1 MQLKISKK
9 NIFDFLWSIIGFIL
23 IIVKIEDY
31 IPNAYTYLGCLV
43 IISMAYHLFKAKKYL
58 NNKPANEIRIKSI
71 NDGYHQLSMLIFGS
85 IACLFPVLFYFAIAI
100 DIKIALFF
108 FIIGLLTMYGSKY
121 QIPSVLIKFEKNNL
135 FFENDKIKEDFKI
148 HNIKSFQ
155 IEKEQIRF
163 IMEEGEDFLLQYLE
177 LDVNEAALT
186 EKFLKKYIY

>member
-1 MQLKISKK
+1 MQVKISKK
-9 NIFDFLWSIIGFIL
+9 NILDFLGL
-23 IIVKIEDY
+23 IIAFFLSFISIEDY
-31 IPNAYTYLGCLV
+31 VPNAYTYLGCLV

-71 NDGYHQLSMLIFGS
+71 NDGYHYLSMLIFGS
-85 IACLFPVLFYFAIAI
+85 IACLFPVLFYFAIDI
-100 DIKIALFF
+100 EIKIALFF
-108 FIIGLLTMYGSKY
+108 FILGLFMMYMSKY
-121 QIPSVLIKFEKNNL
+121 QLPSVLIKFEKNNL
-135 FFENDKIKEDFKI
+135 FFENDKIKENFKV

-177 LDVNEAALT
+177 LDVNEVALT